1 MGTLRKI
8 PGRRAAPPFPF
19 AGGNGHSNGHG
30 NGFHEEAEVVLPETG
45 GFRSGG
51 TRISIA
57 AKGANDD
64 GAEDPQDSTS
74 ADATAA
80 RNGSTNVKRGDN
92 NNNGNGKAAGADG
105 KSMKSGLVAPR
116 SYSIR
121 VASRLTGIPADTL
134 RMWERRYGFPRPERT
149 GGGSRTYT
157 DEDIELLHL
166 LSRALKAGYRPG
178 EIVGKS
184 REELEDILTQVA
196 PARPEPL
203 IEGALPTVR
212 GLIQHLM
219 SDDTE
224 ALATEMRRAA
234 LRLGSKRFVTEIAHP
249 FVVEVGS
256 MWEAGKLE
264 VRHEHLASEVLSTLL
279 RLLISTSEDG
289 LGRPVVLLA
298 TLPGEQHGLGL
309 EMVALYLAS
318 MRATPR
324 LLGVNT
330 PRDQIV
336 KAARALGAD
345 VVGITLTPAC
355 DIQTA
360 VGDIKWMLSELPRRV
375 EIWAGGEAAMR
386 LGIEGPGLKTVTSF
400 TSLESAIEAIR
411 GG

>member
-8 PGRRAAPPFPF
+8 PGRRAEAPHYPF
-19 AGGNGHSNGHG
+19 GSGNGQG
-30 NGFHEEAEVVLPETG
+30 NGFHEEAEVSLPDG
-45 GFRSGG
+45 NGLRSGDG
-51 TRISIA
+51 
-57 AKGANDD
+57 GAPAVD
-64 GAEDPQDSTS
+64 GRAS
-74 ADATAA
+74 
-80 RNGSTNVKRGDN
+80 R
-92 NNNGNGKAAGADG
+92 
-105 KSMKSGLVAPR
+105 SGLAAPR

-166 LSRALKAGYRPG
+166 LSRAMKAGYRPG

-184 REELEDILTQVA
+184 RSEIEDILTQVA
-196 PARPEPL
+196 PVRPEPL
-203 IEGALPTVR
+203 VEGALPTVR
-212 GLIQHLM
+212 GLIQHLLA
-219 SDDTE
+219 DDTE

-249 FVVEVGS
+249 FTIEVGV

-279 RLLISTSEDG
+279 RLLLSTSEDG
-289 LGRPVVLLA
+289 LARPVVLLA

-318 MRATPR
+318 KRATPR

-345 VVGITLTPAC
+345 VVGLTITPTSDIDVAAT
-355 DIQTA
+355 DIQ
-360 VGDIKWMLSELPRRV
+360 WMLSELPRRV
-375 EIWAGGEAAMR
+375 EIWAGGEAASR
-386 LGIEGPGLKTVTSF
+386 LALSDPGLKTIASF
-400 TSLESAIEAIR
+400 AALDAALEGVR
-411 GG
+411 GA

>member
-8 PGRRAAPPFPF
+8 PGRRAAPHYPL
-19 AGGNGHSNGHG
+19 ASGDGQGNGL
-30 NGFHEEAEVVLPETG
+30 HEEADVSLPEG
-45 GFRSGG
+45 NGLRSGG
-51 TRISIA
+51 TLLSMP
-57 AKGANDD
+57 AKGANDEAND
-64 GAEDPQDSTS
+64 GTDEDGEP
-74 ADATAA
+74 AVAATAVK
-80 RNGSTNVKRGDN
+80 NGG
-92 NNNGNGKAAGADG
+92 GNGR
-105 KSMKSGLVAPR
+105 SGLTAPR

-121 VASRLTGIPADTL
+121 VASRLTAIPADTL

-149 GGGSRTYT
+149 GGGSRTYS

-184 REELEDILTQVA
+184 RVEIEDILTQVA

-203 IEGALPTVR
+203 APGALPTVR
-212 GLIQHLM
+212 GLIQHLLA
-219 SDDTE
+219 DDTE

-234 LRLGSKRFVTEIAHP
+234 LRLGAKRFVTEIAHP
-249 FVVEVGS
+249 FTVEIGV

-279 RLLISTSEDG
+279 RLLLSTSEDG
-289 LGRPVVLLA
+289 LTRPVVLLA

-318 MRATPR
+318 QRATPR

-345 VVGITLTPAC
+345 VVGLTITPTS
-355 DIQTA
+355 DILSTA
-360 VGDIKWMLSELPRRV
+360 ADLKWMLSELPRRV
-375 EIWAGGEAAMR
+375 EIWAGGEAASR
-386 LGIEGPGLKTVTSF
+386 IGLSDPGLKTVISF
-400 TSLESAIEAIR
+400 ASLDAALEGVR
-411 GG
+411 G

>member
-8 PGRRAAPPFPF
+8 PGRRAAPQYPF
-19 AGGNGHSNGHG
+19 AGGNGHG
-30 NGFHEEAEVVLPETG
+30 NGFHEEAEASLQAG
-45 GFRSGG
+45 NGLGSGG
-51 TRISIA
+51 TLLPMA

-64 GAEDPQDSTS
+64 EMSGGDARRLAVAEANMAKIDG
-74 ADATAA
+74 
-80 RNGSTNVKRGDN
+80 R
-92 NNNGNGKAAGADG
+92 NGNGGGNGASTEMG
-105 KSMKSGLVAPR
+105 KRSGLAAAR

-149 GGGSRTYT
+149 GGGSRTYS

-166 LSRALKAGYRPG
+166 LSRAMKAGYRPG
-178 EIVGKS
+178 EIVGKT
-184 REELEDILTQVA
+184 RVELEDILTQVA

-203 IEGALPTVR
+203 VEGALPTVR
-212 GLIQHLM
+212 GLIQHLLG
-219 SDDTE
+219 DDTE
-224 ALATEMRRAA
+224 ALATELRRAA

-249 FVVEVGS
+249 FVVEVGG

-264 VRHEHLASEVLSTLL
+264 VRHEHLASEALSTLL

-298 TLPGEQHGLGL
+298 TLPGEQHGIGL

-318 MRATPR
+318 QRATPR

-336 KAARALGAD
+336 KAARALSAD
-345 VVGITLTPAC
+345 VVGLTITPSS
-355 DIQTA
+355 DIA
-360 VGDIKWMLSELPRRV
+360 AAANDLKWMLSELPRRV
-375 EIWAGGEAAMR
+375 EIWAGGEAAPR
-386 LGIEGPGLKTVTSF
+386 LGISDPGLKTVTSF
-400 TSLESAIEAIR
+400 ASLDAALEAIR